1 MPFHPQEM
9 TEATFKGF
17 VDRLHRYTKTHSP
30 GEAPK
35 RAWCQEAVARALG
48 FPSFHAAHQALAQSS
63 AATLIKG
70 EDWSWRIASPSGIT
84 CQPKRF
90 SFDENTISL
99 SRQDLSNHLLL
110 TGREMD
116 RARALEALVNTTPQM
131 PLLILRGNSALP
143 VGPLPELPEHRFN
156 VLTGYGGGLDCLFPK
171 ASASKIGEA
180 IVSMMD
186 LAGGDNSLWKGRAI
200 AMLSAVLQALVWR
213 RDYEGKELNRSVVRD
228 HLLLANLRI
237 LMNTPGLPE
246 MYHQAL
252 HAYLASLPGYSFTA
266 NRQSQTTEEQ
276 HGFLQMQFTRI
287 LGMED
292 QPLEPLS
299 RLSLRLEHDVEAAE
313 GLTSFLETWVHT
325 HRDGLLVLDGLESH
339 SFFFGWIIKAM
350 GRLESQGHGVVVCAR
365 TGLDLPGGESRSR
378 LSSRLGIQINLL
390 FGSR

>member
-48 FPSFHAAHQALAQSS
+48 FPSSHAAHQALAQSP
-63 AATLIKG
+63 AASLTKG
-70 EDWSWRIASPSGIT
+70 EDWSWRIISPSGIT

-90 SFDENTISL
+90 SFDETSVSL
-99 SRQDLSNHLLL
+99 SRQNLSNHVLLM
-110 TGREMD
+110 GREMD

-131 PLLILRGNSALP
+131 PLLIVRGNSALP
-143 VGPLPELPEHRFN
+143 VGPLPGLPEHRFN
-156 VLTGYGGGLDCLFPK
+156 VITGYGGGLDCLFQK

-180 IVSMMD
+180 IVSMMGTD
-186 LAGGDNSLWKGRAI
+186 GGDNSLWKGRAV
-200 AMLSAVLQALVWR
+200 AMLSAVLQALVWL
-213 RDYEGKELNRSVVRD
+213 RDHEGKELTRAVVRD
-228 HLLLANLRI
+228 HLPLANLGT
-237 LMNTPGLPE
+237 LMNTPGLPAV
-246 MYHQAL
+246 YRQAL
-252 HAYLASLPGYSFTA
+252 HAYLAALPGYSFTA
-266 NRQSQTTEEQ
+266 ERQSQTAEEQ

-313 GLTSFLETWVHT
+313 GLTSFMETWVHT

-339 SFFFGWIIKAM
+339 SSFFGWIIKAM
-350 GRLESQGHGVVVCAR
+350 GRLELQGHGVVVGAR
-365 TGLDLPGGESRSR
+365 TTLDLPDGEARHR
-378 LSSRLGIQINLL
+378 LLDRLEIAIGLHFRI
-390 FGSR
+390 